1 MFLLETKNRQ
11 TSTDDRMLS
20 VMIRPEADTAAADW
34 THMKAQSTNLE
45 TDTFGLKQV
54 FKQTKQN
61 KKTELFSQRVIWT
74 YLSISFQFILAKW

>member
-1 MFLLETKNRQ
+1 
-11 TSTDDRMLS
+11 MLS

-54 FKQTKQN
+54 FKKTKQN

>member
-1 MFLLETKNRQ
+1 
-11 TSTDDRMLS
+11 MLS

-54 FKQTKQN
+54 FKKTKQN
-61 KKTELFSQRVIWT
+61 KKTELFSQSHLDLLEHLLPIHFSEVVKKK
-74 YLSISFQFILAKW
+74 FK

>member
-1 MFLLETKNRQ
+1 
-11 TSTDDRMLS
+11 MLS

-54 FKQTKQN
+54 FKKTKQN
-61 KKTELFSQRVIWT
+61 KKNRAIFTESHLDLLEHLLPIHFSEVVKKN
-74 YLSISFQFILAKW
+74 LNSKNSKPP

>member
-1 MFLLETKNRQ
+1 
-11 TSTDDRMLS
+11 MLS

-54 FKQTKQN
+54 FKKTKQN
-61 KKTELFSQRVIWT
+61 QKTELFSQRVIWT